1 MRLRLP
7 ELLKTRRLTAYALA
21 KHSDGRISIP
31 LAYRLAK
38 SHGVFGSV
46 RPQTLA
52 ALCDVLEVEP
62 GKLFE
67 RISAPKKRKR
77 G

>member
-7 ELLKTRRLTAYALA
+7 ELLKTRHLTAYALA
-21 KHSDGRISIP
+21 KHSDGRISMA

-38 SHGVFGSV
+38 GHGVFGSV

-52 ALCDVLEVEP
+52 ALCDVLKVKP
-62 GKLFE
+62 GDLFE
-67 RISAPKKRKR
+67 RISAAKKPKR

>member
-7 ELLKTRRLTAYALA
+7 EMLKTHRLTAYALA
-21 KHSDGRISIP
+21 KRSNGRISIP

-38 SHGVFGSV
+38 SHGVFGAV

-52 ALCDVLEVEP
+52 ALCDVLQVEP

-67 RISAPKKRKR
+67 RLSPVQKRKR